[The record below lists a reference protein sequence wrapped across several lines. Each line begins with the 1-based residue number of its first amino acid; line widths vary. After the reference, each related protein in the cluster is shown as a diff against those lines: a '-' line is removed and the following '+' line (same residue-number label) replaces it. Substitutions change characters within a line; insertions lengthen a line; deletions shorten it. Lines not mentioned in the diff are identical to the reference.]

1 MMQRET
7 QDECQKAGDILAQ
20 GTAVVRNRSSCSSSS
35 ISLAMA
41 AIVSIASLALFA
53 CAPRFRQETLG
64 TAAVGVGASA
74 SPAVAVAASPD
85 DIKVAYRI
93 ILPRAL
99 LLQYSIECPNDSRT
113 GTLGETAE
121 DYRRRRIAEL
131 ETQRQ
136 REVQTKASVIGAVVG
151 QAQGSGS
158 VQTPNASADVAVAAD
173 GRAIGQAVGE
183 ETTAQVQLSPLDTGG
198 RTLGASVQLRGGSSG
213 QCAMRLWS
221 EIPGQDLGG
230 IAASYDVIRIV
241 DNKREAAEKSR
252 QSRAI
257 ALDLRASVS
266 TSLVASGADPDYRGK
281 LARAEAA
288 RVAQERAIALEAD
301 RARRENDARLRAEA
315 VAESQR
321 VARARDAKLRA
332 QAEAVRVAHARD
344 ARLRAE
350 ASATITVVP
359 PAVPLPTPV
368 VATTVTVAPPT
379 AVVRVTPPVVAIAP
393 PPPAVDARAVAAADE
408 ARREKLAFTAAI
420 QTRNQLIAWL
430 VANGADPYYRARLRQ
445 ERFNERE
452 QVKRG
457 RIDAAREASA
467 RAAVSLRVSLETRE
481 TLVAWL
487 VANGA
492 DPEYRRKQNEADLA
506 AFTTRSRAVQD
517 KRRRDAIAAQGS
529 FEVEGEVSIDSNVSV
544 VSSTPPTARPA
555 PVREVRT
562 PRPTPSAVWI
572 DGFYEWAGGE
582 WVWLA
587 GTWSQPPVQ
596 DAIWIPTV
604 EVNLGGRTVIRP
616 GSWRTVAGIRLRG
629 STAPKPRKAPQ
640 VRDHR

>member
-1 MMQRET
+1 
-7 QDECQKAGDILAQ
+7 
-20 GTAVVRNRSSCSSSS
+20 
-35 ISLAMA
+35 
-41 AIVSIASLALFA
+41 
-53 CAPRFRQETLG
+53 
-64 TAAVGVGASA
+64 
-74 SPAVAVAASPD
+74 VAVAASPD

-93 ILPRAL
+93 IIPRAML
-99 LLQYSIECPNDSRT
+99 LKYAIDCPNESRT

-131 ETQRQ
+131 EGQRQ
-136 REVQTKASVIGAVVG
+136 REVQAKASVIGAVVG
-151 QAQGSGS
+151 QAQGGGS
-158 VQTPNASADVAVAAD
+158 VQTPNASADVTVAAD
-173 GRAIGQAVGE
+173 GSAIGQSIGE
-183 ETTAQVQLSPLDTGG
+183 QTTAEVQLSPFDTGA

-221 EIPGQDLGG
+221 ELSGQDLTG
-230 IAASYDVIRIV
+230 IVASYDVIRIV
-241 DNKREAAEKSR
+241 DNKREAAENSR
-252 QSRAI
+252 QRRAI
-257 ALDLRASVS
+257 ALDVRANVS
-266 TSLVASGADPDYRGK
+266 TSLIATGADPDYRGK
-281 LARAEAA
+281 IARAEAA
-288 RVAQERAIALEAD
+288 RVAQERAIAVEAA
-301 RARRENDARLRAEA
+301 RVRRETDARLRAEA

-321 VARARDAKLRA
+321 VARERDAKLRA
-332 QAEAVRVAHARD
+332 EAEVVRVAHAREAKLRAEVEVVRVAHARE

-350 ASATITVVP
+350 ASATVTVVP
-359 PAVPLPTPV
+359 PAVPRPTPV
-368 VATTVTVAPPT
+368 VAATVTVAPPA
-379 AVVRVTPPVVAIAP
+379 AVVRVTPPVVAVAP
-393 PPPAVDARAVAAADE
+393 PPPAVDARAVADAE
-408 ARREKLAFTAAI
+408 TARREKLAFAAAI

-457 RIDAAREASA
+457 RIDAQREASA
-467 RAAVSLRVSLETRE
+467 RVAVSLRVSLETRE

-506 AFTTRSRAVQD
+506 DFAVRSRAVQD
-517 KRRRDAIAAQGS
+517 RRRREAIRAQASAQGTAS
-529 FEVEGEVSIDSNVSV
+529 VSIDSNVSV
-544 VSSTPPTARPA
+544 VSSTPPTTRPA

-562 PRPTPSAVWI
+562 ARPTPQAVWI
-572 DGFYEWAGGE
+572 DGFYEWSGGE

-616 GSWRTVAGIRLRG
+616 GSWRTAAGIRLRVG
-629 STAPKPRKAPQ
+629 PTSKPRKAPQ
-640 VRDHR
+640 VRDHRR